1 MTWVE
6 NKNQSTKEQIN
17 SKVES
22 KEQKNASFAQAITE
36 KAFKEFSIDEKR
48 AIAILINKYLK
59 LPKAI
64 EPRELFQKLLEIKKN
79 NLNNS
84 KLSQIIIDQLK
95 QKISK
100 KENDLKA
107 LQIIRE
113 KKKING
119 RNPLLKQQVWEKNAM
134 EINKI
139 TEGNKQNYRRKQ
151 K

>member
-1 MTWVE
+1 MTSIE
-6 NKNQSTKEQIN
+6 NKSTKEQL
-17 SKVES
+17 SKKTES
-22 KEQKNASFAQAITE
+22 KDQQNARLIQQVTQR
-36 KAFKEFSIDEKR
+36 AFKEFSIDEKK

-119 RNPLLKQQVWEKNAM
+119 RNPLLKQQV
-134 EINKI
+134 
-139 TEGNKQNYRRKQ
+139 
-151 K
+151 

>member
-84 KLSQIIIDQLK
+84 KLSQIIINHIKKLNEKNTLDIKNRQPKVNHKTYQLK
-95 QKISK
+95 LDI
-100 KENDLKA
+100 L
-107 LQIIRE
+107 
-113 KKKING
+113 
-119 RNPLLKQQVWEKNAM
+119 
-134 EINKI
+134 
-139 TEGNKQNYRRKQ
+139 
-151 K
+151 

>member
-6 NKNQSTKEQIN
+6 NKNQSTKEKIN

-36 KAFKEFSIDEKR
+36 KAFKEFSIDEKK

-84 KLSQIIIDQLK
+84 KLSQIIINH
-95 QKISK
+95 IK
-100 KENDLKA
+100 KLN
-107 LQIIRE
+107 E
-113 KKKING
+113 KK
-119 RNPLLKQQVWEKNAM
+119 RL
-134 EINKI
+134 
-139 TEGNKQNYRRKQ
+139 T
-151 K
+151 

>member
-17 SKVES
+17 SKAES

-36 KAFKEFSIDEKR
+36 KAFKEFSIDEKK

-84 KLSQIIIDQLK
+84 KLSQIIINHIKKLNEKNTLDIKNRQPKVNHKTYQLK
-95 QKISK
+95 LDI
-100 KENDLKA
+100 L
-107 LQIIRE
+107 
-113 KKKING
+113 
-119 RNPLLKQQVWEKNAM
+119 
-134 EINKI
+134 
-139 TEGNKQNYRRKQ
+139 
-151 K
+151 

>member
-1 MTWVE
+1 MGSVE
-6 NKNQSTKEQIN
+6 NKNQSAKEQLN

-84 KLSQIIIDQLK
+84 KLAQIIINHIKKLNEKNTLDIKNRQSNVNHKSHQLK
-95 QKISK
+95 LDI
-100 KENDLKA
+100 
-107 LQIIRE
+107 
-113 KKKING
+113 
-119 RNPLLKQQVWEKNAM
+119 
-134 EINKI
+134 
-139 TEGNKQNYRRKQ
+139 
-151 K
+151 

>member
-17 SKVES
+17 SEVES

-36 KAFKEFSIDEKR
+36 KAFKEFSIHEKR

-84 KLSQIIIDQLK
+84 KLSQIIINHIKKLNEKNTLDIKNRQPKVNHKTYQLK
-95 QKISK
+95 LDI
-100 KENDLKA
+100 L
-107 LQIIRE
+107 
-113 KKKING
+113 
-119 RNPLLKQQVWEKNAM
+119 
-134 EINKI
+134 
-139 TEGNKQNYRRKQ
+139 
-151 K
+151 

>member
-64 EPRELFQKLLEIKKN
+64 EPKELFQKLLEIKKN

-84 KLSQIIIDQLK
+84 KLAQIIINHIKKLNEKNTLDIKNRQSKVNHKSHQLK
-95 QKISK
+95 LDI
-100 KENDLKA
+100 
-107 LQIIRE
+107 
-113 KKKING
+113 
-119 RNPLLKQQVWEKNAM
+119 
-134 EINKI
+134 
-139 TEGNKQNYRRKQ
+139 
-151 K
+151 

>member
-1 MTWVE
+1 MGSVE
-6 NKNQSTKEQIN
+6 NKNQSAKEQLN

-84 KLSQIIIDQLK
+84 KLAQIIINH
-95 QKISK
+95 IK
-100 KENDLKA
+100 KLN
-107 LQIIRE
+107 
-113 KKKING
+113 
-119 RNPLLKQQVWEKNAM
+119 EKNTLD
-134 EINKI
+134 IKNRQSKVNHKSHQPKLDI
-139 TEGNKQNYRRKQ
+139 
-151 K
+151 

>member
-1 MTWVE
+1 MGSVE

-17 SKVES
+17 SKAES

-84 KLSQIIIDQLK
+84 KLAQIIINHIKKLNEKNTLDIKNRQSKVNHKSHQLK
-95 QKISK
+95 LDI
-100 KENDLKA
+100 
-107 LQIIRE
+107 
-113 KKKING
+113 
-119 RNPLLKQQVWEKNAM
+119 
-134 EINKI
+134 
-139 TEGNKQNYRRKQ
+139 
-151 K
+151 

>member
-1 MTWVE
+1 MGSVE
-6 NKNQSTKEQIN
+6 NKNQSAKEQLN

-48 AIAILINKYLK
+48 TIAILINKYLK

-84 KLSQIIIDQLK
+84 KLAQIIINH
-95 QKISK
+95 IK
-100 KENDLKA
+100 KLN
-107 LQIIRE
+107 
-113 KKKING
+113 
-119 RNPLLKQQVWEKNAM
+119 EKNTLD
-134 EINKI
+134 IKNRQSKVNHKSHQPKLDI
-139 TEGNKQNYRRKQ
+139 
-151 K
+151 

>member
-17 SKVES
+17 SKAES

-36 KAFKEFSIDEKR
+36 KAFKEFSIDEKK

-84 KLSQIIIDQLK
+84 KLSQIIINHIKKLNEKNMLDIKNRQSKVNHKSHQLK
-95 QKISK
+95 LDI
-100 KENDLKA
+100 
-107 LQIIRE
+107 
-113 KKKING
+113 
-119 RNPLLKQQVWEKNAM
+119 
-134 EINKI
+134 
-139 TEGNKQNYRRKQ
+139 
-151 K
+151 

>member
-84 KLSQIIIDQLK
+84 KLAQIIINH
-95 QKISK
+95 IK
-100 KENDLKA
+100 KLN
-107 LQIIRE
+107 
-113 KKKING
+113 
-119 RNPLLKQQVWEKNAM
+119 EKNTLD
-134 EINKI
+134 IKNRQPKVNHK
-139 TEGNKQNYRRKQ
+139 TY
-151 K
+151 

>member
-17 SKVES
+17 SEVES

-84 KLSQIIIDQLK
+84 KLSQIIINHIKKLNEKNTLDIKNRQPKVNHKTYQLK
-95 QKISK
+95 LDI
-100 KENDLKA
+100 L
-107 LQIIRE
+107 
-113 KKKING
+113 
-119 RNPLLKQQVWEKNAM
+119 
-134 EINKI
+134 
-139 TEGNKQNYRRKQ
+139 
-151 K
+151 